1 MLLQRL
7 QEINQYMCVNC
18 FLIFQIS
25 KGPTR
30 VSGWRKGLTAE
41 LIRVWPQTFALI
53 EFRDFA

>member
-7 QEINQYMCVNC
+7 QEIHQYMCVNC

-30 VSGWRKGLTAE
+30 GRAGEKGLTAE
-41 LIRVWPQTFALI
+41 LVRVWSQTFALI
-53 EFRDFA
+53 ELCDFA